1 MAGVGLRTSPAALFG
16 LEARLGAGLGGGGEV
31 DTGGGVLLSGE
42 GSLTMGSAG
51 WRASASLGFQRAPG
65 GSFDSRTIT
74 FRVSHRTSVPVPGGG
89 GEALKDFEAADWRV
103 GSGFLAYR
111 QAQRQDG
118 TDGTIQLLTLRADR
132 QLGRGFYLSGEA
144 GSATGGRA
152 GGYSTGLAGLG
163 WETPRWARQRLFAE
177 LALGAGGGGG
187 LRSGGGLLE
196 SFRTG
201 WRLELPQGL
210 GLEAILGK
218 VRAPRGTLATTTYG
232 IGLSLRF
239 KALER

>member
-1 MAGVGLRTSPAALFG
+1 
-16 LEARLGAGLGGGGEV
+16 
-31 DTGGGVLLSGE
+31 
-42 GSLTMGSAG
+42 
-51 WRASASLGFQRAPG
+51 
-65 GSFDSRTIT
+65 
-74 FRVSHRTSVPVPGGG
+74 VPGGG